1 MAAQNKQLAR
11 HLGAGRIGVAPRRL
25 RQLVL
30 RIDARVEGFAHLA
43 GAKHRLVLALAHL
56 DTHLLAADRRR
67 GTTRQRLESG
77 TARGVGVR
85 LGVDLAVDPRLVESG
100 DAGDGAGFRVDH
112 RACLDR
118 ISAAGPAA
126 TAYVLSNP

>member
-1 MAAQNKQLAR
+1 MAAQNQELAR
-11 HLGAGRIGVAPRRL
+11 HLGAGGVGIAPRRL

-30 RIDARVEGFAHLA
+30 RIDAGIER
-43 GAKHRLVLALAHL
+43 LAHVPR
-56 DTHLLAADRRR
+56 ADRRIVVAVASFDANLLGADVAAAACGQGLEGR
-67 GTTRQRLESG
+67 AARLVG
-77 TARGVGVR
+77 GRGVVNEPVR
-85 LGVDLAVDPRLVESG
+85 EFGAESG